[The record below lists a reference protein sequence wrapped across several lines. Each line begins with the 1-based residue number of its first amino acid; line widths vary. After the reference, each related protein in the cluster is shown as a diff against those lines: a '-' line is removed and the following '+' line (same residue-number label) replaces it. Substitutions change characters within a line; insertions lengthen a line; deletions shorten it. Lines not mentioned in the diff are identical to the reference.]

1 MRRLAFGSQR
11 PPSLRNTDHSHFPGL
26 LITSPASM
34 DPSPASTSVSS
45 AASRLCAACGLC
57 CNGVMFHTVLL
68 QPSDSAKALSALGLK
83 LKKRKNGK
91 NYILQP
97 CPAFRGSHCSI
108 YAARPERCRVFEC
121 RQLQRVSAGEI
132 TEAAALEMIQ
142 ATQRRVEEVTDLI
155 ERSVAGGTNPK
166 KPLSKRCETAMAE
179 PLDAT
184 SDPSAIELRGQLTR
198 TIQELDELL
207 DREFRVGPKEEI
219 GNQSSSAI
227 D

>member
-1 MRRLAFGSQR
+1 
-11 PPSLRNTDHSHFPGL
+11 
-26 LITSPASM
+26 
-34 DPSPASTSVSS
+34 
-45 AASRLCAACGLC
+45 
-57 CNGVMFHTVLL
+57 MFHTVLL
-68 QPSDSAKALSALGLK
+68 QPSDSPKALSALGLK

-142 ATQRRVEEVTDLI
+142 DTQRRVAEVTDLI
-155 ERSVAGGTNPK
+155 ERSIPGGTNPR
-166 KPLSKRCETAMAE
+166 KPLSKRCETARVE

-184 SDPSAIELRGQLTR
+184 SDPEVVALRDQLTR
-198 TIQELDELL
+198 AMRELDELL
-207 DREFRVGPKEEI
+207 DREFRIGPKEES
-219 GNQSSSAI
+219 GNPESGSPDQQAWQCG
-227 D
+227 DHF